1 MAARGG
7 ENGAGG
13 KNSQQGVAAREG
25 AWWLLVAR
33 SFHRVVY
40 RQPPIWTPVVVFKI
54 DG

>member
-7 ENGAGG
+7 ENGVGG
-13 KNSQQGVAAREG
+13 KNSQQVVAAREG

-33 SFHRVVY
+33 AFNRVVY